1 MAGAT
6 GEVTTECR
14 RTEDLSMMRRTVLHA
29 LGAVLA
35 LSLLGGPAAAQ
46 MKLDG
51 ATDVPKFAAPY
62 RRR

>member
-1 MAGAT
+1 
-6 GEVTTECR
+6 
-14 RTEDLSMMRRTVLHA
+14 MMRRTVLHA